1 MERGGGG
8 QKEEGKRKWR
18 FGGGEGKEVV
28 ARHKG
33 KFDEEGKYYTESER
47 TGKGARV

>member
-1 MERGGGG
+1 MWRGGEEARKKKGRGRGGGS
-8 QKEEGKRKWR
+8 
-18 FGGGEGKEVV
+18 KEVV